1 MSAAPKTTPETEVKF
16 LKGVGPKAAELLAK
30 LGIKTV
36 SDLVF
41 YLPRRFEDRTKF
53 VPIRGLKVGD
63 WVSVKGRVFDVE
75 TTKTRSLTIVR
86 AAINDGGG
94 SINLVWFNQP
104 WVRQKLTERGV
115 EIIAYGQV
123 RAGDWG
129 YQIQS
134 PEWEIVEKDS
144 EPSEFARIVP
154 VYPLKESVGQKLLR
168 RAIQSALSQIEAF
181 EEPLPTAFRKE
192 NNLISLKVAL
202 QNAHYPESE
211 ALRLQ
216 SRRRLV
222 FEEFLYLQLAQCMRH
237 AEHGLRTGIAFNT
250 PPTLVDEIEKACRFG
265 LTGAQRRVIGE
276 IFSDMRAPH
285 PMNRLLQGDVGSG
298 KTIVAATAMLAAVRS
313 GWQAALMAPT
323 EILAEQHAAN
333 LRQLFEPLGIE
344 VELLVSKQK
353 SKTKKKAVSKIS
365 SGEAHI
371 SVGTHALIQ
380 SSVVFDRLGFVV
392 IDEQHKFGV
401 MQRAALRQKG
411 IMPDVLVM
419 SATPIPRSLTLTIYG
434 DLDLSVID
442 ELPPGRTP
450 IRTHWK
456 LPDERPQVYESVR
469 KLVKEGAQ
477 VYVVCP
483 LISESEKLQAQAA
496 EELFKAISIERL
508 PEYSTALLHGQ
519 MKPADKE
526 AAMDS
531 FRRGEIQVL
540 VTTSVIEVGVDVPN
554 ATVMVIEDA
563 NRFGLAQ
570 LHQLRGRV
578 GRGSKKSFCILI
590 GAPQSPDAEEKLRV
604 MVRTTDGFQI
614 AEEDLKIRGP
624 GDVYGTQ
631 QHGVMDLR
639 VADLLQDGRLLEEA
653 RQAAIK
659 LLSDD
664 PRLER
669 VEHSRIRN
677 RTQTSRS
684 QIVQTDVS

>member
-1 MSAAPKTTPETEVKF
+1 
-16 LKGVGPKAAELLAK
+16 
-30 LGIKTV
+30 
-36 SDLVF
+36 
-41 YLPRRFEDRTKF
+41 
-53 VPIRGLKVGD
+53 
-63 WVSVKGRVFDVE
+63 
-75 TTKTRSLTIVR
+75 
-86 AAINDGGG
+86 
-94 SINLVWFNQP
+94 
-104 WVRQKLTERGV
+104 
-115 EIIAYGQV
+115 
-123 RAGDWG
+123 
-129 YQIQS
+129 
-134 PEWEIVEKDS
+134 
-144 EPSEFARIVP
+144 
-154 VYPLKESVGQKLLR
+154 
-168 RAIQSALSQIEAF
+168 
-181 EEPLPTAFRKE
+181 
-192 NNLISLKVAL
+192 
-202 QNAHYPESE
+202 
-211 ALRLQ
+211 
-216 SRRRLV
+216 
-222 FEEFLYLQLAQCMRH
+222 
-237 AEHGLRTGIAFNT
+237 
-250 PPTLVDEIEKACRFG
+250 
-265 LTGAQRRVIGE
+265 
-276 IFSDMRAPH
+276 
-285 PMNRLLQGDVGSG
+285 MNRLLQGDVGSG